1 MWGPIQHAQ
10 KNLVGEHNFVAVV
23 VDEHALIERLEDAPD
38 LVNPFFARRR
48 LVSKNHKSPQA
59 AAGLNPS

>member
-1 MWGPIQHAQ
+1 
-10 KNLVGEHNFVAVV
+10 LVGEHNFVAVV